1 MKGFFERMKGVRGSF
16 LLLVGLAAGV
26 LLLFVSG
33 NEDKKSESPVD
44 TAGISVDSTEA
55 YISSL
60 ELRVTELISR
70 MDGISDVRV
79 VITPESTGGRVFAE
93 NGRYSDGTV
102 SEREVVIPGSNGE
115 PITVKI
121 CFPELRGIAVV
132 CRGGANPINQE
143 KIVSLLTALFD
154 LPATRVYVT
163 G

>member
-1 MKGFFERMKGVRGSF
+1 MKGFFERLKGTKGSF
-16 LLLVGLAAGV
+16 FLLVGLAAGV
-26 LLLFVSG
+26 LLLFVG
-33 NEDKKSESPVD
+33 GGEEKKSAIPVD
-44 TAGISVDSTEA
+44 TAGVSVDGTED

-79 VITPESTGGRVFAE
+79 VITPESTGGKVFAE
-93 NGRYSDGTV
+93 NDRYSGGSI
-102 SEREVVIPGSNGE
+102 SEREVVLPGSDGT

-121 CFPELRGIAVV
+121 RFPELRGVAVV
-132 CRGGANPINQE
+132 CRGGANPVNQE